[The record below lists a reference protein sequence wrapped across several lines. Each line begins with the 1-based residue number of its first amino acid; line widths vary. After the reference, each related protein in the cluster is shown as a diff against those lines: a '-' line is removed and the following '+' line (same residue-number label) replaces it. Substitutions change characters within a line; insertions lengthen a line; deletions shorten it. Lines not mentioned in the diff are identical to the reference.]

1 MKIFLTLLLF
11 SHILLGLPKHY
22 VSTSNIT
29 VGETFTYTIAIPSE
43 SSVTINPTLDNFNLI
58 NSSIE
63 EDENER
69 RYNYELQAFT
79 IEELIIPTVS
89 ITEINDIPPVV
100 LDPIF
105 LMLETTLTSTANQL
119 NDIAPLFSIFHIN
132 LLYLWIFLLILG
144 IIVIAVISVVRKK
157 KQQLYE
163 QSLVKDPPIKIALKE
178 ISELKKSLTNDPQTI
193 KQGYFKLT
201 EIVCKFITA
210 QTELNVLDAT
220 TIEMKRMLKTSQINT
235 ANTSTIINL
244 SEKMDHFKFSESPV
258 FQRNEIDQTILQA
271 VDLLKGLSK

>member
-29 VGETFTYTIAIPSE
+29 VGETFTYTIAIPPE

-58 NSSIE
+58 NSFIE
-63 EDENER
+63 EDESER

-119 NDIAPLFSIFHIN
+119 NDIAPLFNIFHIN

-144 IIVIAVISVVRKK
+144 IIIVAVISVVKKK

-163 QSLVKDPPIKIALKE
+163 QSLIKDPPIKIALKE
-178 ISELKKSLTNDPQTI
+178 ISELKKTLTNDPQTI
-193 KQGYFKLT
+193 KKGYFKLT
-201 EIVCKFITA
+201 EIICKFITN
-210 QTELNVLDAT
+210 QTEINVLDAT

-235 ANTSTIINL
+235 ADTSTIINL
-244 SEKMDHFKFSESPV
+244 SEKMDHFKFSQNPIL
-258 FQRNEIDQTILQA
+258 QRNEIDQTILQA